1 MVALPAVD
9 YTEWPV
15 SSIGKQRE
23 TPQPNSA
30 TTLDGL
36 LFLSFLSK
44 RVYSSLFLVVCI
56 QGLRWSRRSLARS
69 REGAVEHRVQLWQRV
84 GPAMAGV
91 VRPD

>member
-30 TTLDGL
+30 TTLDA
-36 LFLSFLSK
+36 LSIVSIKKSVLK
-44 RVYSSLFLVVCI
+44 LVSGGVHPGVTLESPI
-56 QGLRWSRRSLARS
+56 
-69 REGAVEHRVQLWQRV
+69 V
-84 GPAMAGV
+84 GEIS
-91 VRPD
+91 